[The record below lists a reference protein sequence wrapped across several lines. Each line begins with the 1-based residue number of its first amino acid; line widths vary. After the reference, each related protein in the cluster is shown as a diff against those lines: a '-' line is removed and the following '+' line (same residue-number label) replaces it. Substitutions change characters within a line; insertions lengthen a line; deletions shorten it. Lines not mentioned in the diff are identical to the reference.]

1 MLLRRLKT
9 PPRRRSVSIGG
20 AVSVTASLLLLLVDH
35 VHDGHPRRRPF
46 LWPGLFEADVYYMLD
61 RVVNVRHERY
71 QSEACAAAHMVTA
84 AQASTKF
91 YARSRRAEAAG
102 YGRTNE

>member
-1 MLLRRLKT
+1 
-9 PPRRRSVSIGG
+9 
-20 AVSVTASLLLLLVDH
+20 
-35 VHDGHPRRRPF
+35 
-46 LWPGLFEADVYYMLD
+46 MLD